1 MIESRLSLAAYSSY
15 ISQTATTMVRKIV
28 IPQERTYTLELP
40 EEFIGKEVEVLAFE
54 VSEDVPAH
62 KKTLSDQSREARI
75 EYLRKV
81 LEPYRVDLSN
91 FTFDRD
97 EANDYD

>member
-1 MIESRLSLAAYSSY
+1 MI
-15 ISQTATTMVRKIV
+15 TTMVRKIV

-54 VSEDVPAH
+54 VGEKINFLPKKSAED
-62 KKTLSDQSREARI
+62 
-75 EYLRKV
+75 
-81 LEPYRVDLSN
+81 LEKELTGLTVDDPD

-97 EANDYD
+97 EANNYE

>member
-1 MIESRLSLAAYSSY
+1 
-15 ISQTATTMVRKIV
+15 MVRKIV

-40 EEFIGKEVEVLAFE
+40 EEFIGKEVEVLAFKVGKDAPTRE
-54 VSEDVPAH
+54 QTTP
-62 KKTLSDQSREARI
+62 DQSKEARI